1 MELDEN
7 ELEEITAGTGM
18 KYDEAK
24 EAFEKTAA
32 FKKFKEMKPET
43 RKELQEIGEVTE
55 KDLENYLGGIRIE
68 GEEYNVNQ
76 R

>member
-24 EAFEKTAA
+24 KSF
-32 FKKFKEMKPET
+32 
-43 RKELQEIGEVTE
+43 
-55 KDLENYLGGIRIE
+55 
-68 GEEYNVNQ
+68 
-76 R
+76 

>member
-24 EAFEKTAA
+24 KSFWKNGC
-32 FKKFKEMKPET
+32 F
-43 RKELQEIGEVTE
+43 
-55 KDLENYLGGIRIE
+55 
-68 GEEYNVNQ
+68 
-76 R
+76 